1 MTLRSPYSEQS
12 PPSGNGF
19 WLPTATDYDNMGVLP
34 AHCVMQGGANR
45 ANHPTKASFAY
56 IFRQILI
63 VGYIVTAPGT
73 GLFAVG
79 FRIFYELECLSS
91 KLMEEYLLGRLRISL
106 VLPQKGRGT
115 MAGGHATYA
124 GTQFQAAVASWLAAH
139 LLAAASPRALELD
152 AGVTLTSVLLETAA
166 PVDDILAETSHGG
179 LCLINVKTNVPITGQ
194 PSSALD
200 SVFEQFVRQ
209 WLQGKQ
215 AKGNRRW
222 ERPLDKGRDRLV
234 LAVDVH
240 KSSRLSQA
248 GRSLL
253 KRIRGWEKI
262 SHQIASKRNFHCLI
276 PGLPS

>member
-1 MTLRSPYSEQS
+1 
-12 PPSGNGF
+12 
-19 WLPTATDYDNMGVLP
+19 
-34 AHCVMQGGANR
+34 
-45 ANHPTKASFAY
+45 
-56 IFRQILI
+56 
-63 VGYIVTAPGT
+63 
-73 GLFAVG
+73 
-79 FRIFYELECLSS
+79 
-91 KLMEEYLLGRLRISL
+91 
-106 VLPQKGRGT
+106 

-152 AGVTLTSVLLETAA
+152 AGVILTSVLLETAA

-179 LCLINVKTNVPITGQ
+179 LCLINAKTNVPITGQ

-200 SVFEQFVRQ
+200 SVLEQFVRQ

-234 LAVDVH
+234 LAVDVR

-253 KRIRGWEKI
+253 KRIRDTGSLAGEG
-262 SHQIASKRNFHCLI
+262 A
-276 PGLPS
+276 